1 MGEFNFTELYF
12 NKDVWLNE
20 NKHIILEAHLTYKSK
35 KNNNSRLEM
44 LFKSWCGIIIVM
56 VDV

>member
-20 NKHIILEAHLTYKSK
+20 NKHIILEAHLHINQRKI
-35 KNNNSRLEM
+35 LIQ
-44 LFKSWCGIIIVM
+44 G
-56 VDV
+56 